1 MAYKDILVHV
11 AQDERSPD
19 RLDAAAGLAELFE
32 GRVTGVYALPSLN
45 VPGYASFEISP
56 EVYKRLDT
64 EQRSLAEKAEE
75 RFSERMAKST
85 QPSEWRLV
93 TGEPADVVTR
103 SARYANITIV
113 GQTDPD
119 DQRSIPG
126 LVDDVVLN
134 VGGPV
139 LVWPYAGSFGVDPE
153 TIMLA
158 WNGTRESKRALTDA
172 LPLLQ
177 RADKVIVFGIDT
189 GDGKHIPGADV
200 STHLARQGV
209 TVETQHT
216 VASSGIEAGDLLLSA
231 VSDVGAEFLV
241 MGAYGHRRLR
251 EILLGGATRDVLRAM
266 TVPVLMSH

>member
-1 MAYKDILVHV
+1 MAYKDIVVHV
-11 AQDERSPD
+11 AQDERSPA

-32 GRVTGVYALPSLN
+32 GRVTGVYALPRLN

-64 EQRSLAEKAEE
+64 EQRSLAEKAEAQ
-75 RFSERMAKST
+75 FSERMAKST

-93 TGEPADVVTR
+93 TGEPADVVTM
-103 SARYANITIV
+103 SARYANIAIV
-113 GQTDPD
+113 GQTAPD
-119 DQRSIPG
+119 DQRSIP
-126 LVDDVVLN
+126 VADDVVLN
-134 VGGPV
+134 AGCPV

-158 WNGTRESKRALTDA
+158 WNGTRESKRALADA

-177 RADKVIVFGIDT
+177 RARKVIAFGIDT

-209 TVETQHT
+209 NVETQHT
-216 VASSGIEAGDLLLSA
+216 VASSGIDAGDLLLSA
-231 VSDVGAEFLV
+231 VSDAGAEFLV

-251 EILLGGATRDVLRAM
+251 EVLLGGATRDVLREM
-266 TVPVLMSH
+266 TVPVVMSH